1 MQYKKRLK
9 FEGNKF
15 ANTGKLKANWIIQRD
30 VFLIKSKLLS
40 EKMSF
45 YTCHQRKKSE
55 ELLSIGERVGALAT
69 LLPTLKGRVKGLLD
83 LPERNKNAFKKLL
96 GMHNSF
102 LLLYL
107 HHKTSESK
115 KIFRCNLEL

>member
-1 MQYKKRLK
+1 MQYKKHLK

-69 LLPTLKGRVKGLLD
+69 LLPTLKGRVRGLLD

-115 KIFRCNLEL
+115 KNIQM